1 MNSSSL
7 TEMLLV
13 IAIIAI
19 LSAEGIYRVR
29 EANNTDVREYC
40 KNLNG
45 HLNNLYLESR
55 FRRQEIKITFDVD
68 KNNIVVA
75 KSDNGNNNGGS
86 NGSNNSNNG
95 SGDGNNNDSVGASKA
110 KLSGAFT
117 PPPNIKIASAK
128 FSTINNQGQ
137 TLVFNGS
144 VAPGSSAANNGTV
157 IFEDRK
163 DNKKCSIVQSLYG
176 ARRIE

>member
-7 TEMLLV
+7 VEMLLV

-19 LSAEGIYRVR
+19 LSAEGVYYVR
-29 EANNTDVREYC
+29 EANNVDVREYC

-45 HLNNLYLESR
+45 YLNNLYLESR

-68 KNNIVVA
+68 KNNIVVV
-75 KSDNGNNNGGS
+75 KSNNGNNNGGP
-86 NGSNNSNNG
+86 NGSNNSTLP
-95 SGDGNNNDSVGASKA
+95 A
-110 KLSGAFT
+110 
-117 PPPNIKIASAK
+117 NIKIASAK

-163 DNKKCSIVQSLYG
+163 DNKKCSIIQSLYG